1 MSSCFFILGATVHA
15 CRKAGRHFLVM
26 EDDDEIFKCVLKPLI
41 LEPDVEVVKRPRLDE
56 EVGLGDPDEEREPM
70 APTIVRLNR
79 YST

>member
-1 MSSCFFILGATVHA
+1 MDCTASTGATVHA

-41 LEPDVEVVKRPRLDE
+41 LEPAVEVVKRPRFDE
-56 EVGLGDPDEEREPM
+56 GVGLGDPDEEREPI

-79 YST
+79 YT